1 MKTKLENMGYVANYT
16 KESIDYREDLA
27 LLRVIGVPL
36 KYNEEKGWECIIE
49 DSEFTYDL
57 SHTTDDKW
65 QSVDSIYKSWRCVFF
80 IAREV
85 CTSIGSAT
93 HRISSLKE
101 SLAEALLHHDK
112 IMVMDCA
119 KRLAM
124 EKSKVTDAKVL
135 RERLMHYYE
144 FDLGNNLISELE
156 LDKLIKLYLT
166 NDAERIAF
174 LDSYIEYLIEI
185 NA

>member
-1 MKTKLENMGYVANYT
+1 MGYVANYT

-36 KYNEEKGWECIIE
+36 RYSEDKGWECIIE
-49 DSEFTYDL
+49 DKLTYDL

-93 HRISSLKE
+93 QRISSLKE

-124 EKSKVTDAKVL
+124 ESSKVTDAIIL

-144 FDLGNNLISELE
+144 FDLGRSLISEEE
-156 LDKLIKLYLT
+156 LDELIQLYLT
-166 NDAERIAF
+166 NDSERIAF
-174 LDSYIEYLIEI
+174 LDSYIEYLKEI
-185 NA
+185 NV

>member
-1 MKTKLENMGYVANYT
+1 MGYVANYT

-36 KYNEEKGWECIIE
+36 RYTEDKGWECIIE
-49 DSEFTYDL
+49 DELTYDL
-57 SHTTDDKW
+57 SHTIDDKW

-85 CTSIGSAT
+85 CTSIASAT
-93 HRISSLKE
+93 EKISSLKE

-112 IMVMDCA
+112 IIVMDCA

-124 EKSKVTDAKVL
+124 EKSKVTDASVL

-144 FDLGNNLISELE
+144 FDLGRNLISEEELE
-156 LDKLIKLYLT
+156 ELIKLYLT
-166 NDAERIAF
+166 NDSERIAF

>member
-1 MKTKLENMGYVANYT
+1 MGYVANYT

>member
-1 MKTKLENMGYVANYT
+1 MGYVANYT

-36 KYNEEKGWECIIE
+36 RYSEDKGWECIIE

-65 QSVDSIYKSWRCVFF
+65 QSVDSLYRSWRCVLF
-80 IAREV
+80 IARKV
-85 CTSIGSAT
+85 CTSIGSST

-101 SLAEALLHHDK
+101 SLAESLLHHDA
-112 IMVMDCA
+112 IMVMDFA

-144 FDLGNNLISELE
+144 FDLGHNIISKGELE
-156 LDKLIKLYLT
+156 ELIQLYLT
-166 NDAERIAF
+166 NDSERIAF

>member
-1 MKTKLENMGYVANYT
+1 VKTKLENMGYVANYT

-36 KYNEEKGWECIIE
+36 RYTEDKGWECIIE

-65 QSVDSIYKSWRCVFF
+65 QSVDSLYKSWRCVFF

>member
-1 MKTKLENMGYVANYT
+1 MGYVANYT

-36 KYNEEKGWECIIE
+36 RYTEDKGWECIIE

-65 QSVDSIYKSWRCVFF
+65 QSVDSLYKSWRCVFF

>member
-1 MKTKLENMGYVANYT
+1 MGYVANYT

-36 KYNEEKGWECIIE
+36 RYTEDKGWECIIE

-65 QSVDSIYKSWRCVFF
+65 QSVDSLYKSWRCVFF

-166 NDAERIAF
+166 DDAERIAF

>member
-1 MKTKLENMGYVANYT
+1 MGYVANYT

-36 KYNEEKGWECIIE
+36 RYNEDKGWECIIE

-65 QSVDSIYKSWRCVFF
+65 QSVDSLYKSWRCVFF
-80 IAREV
+80 IARKV
-85 CTSIGSAT
+85 CSSVASAT
-93 HRISSLKE
+93 HIISSLKD
-101 SLAEALLHHDK
+101 SLAEALLHHDE
-112 IMVMDCA
+112 IMVMDYA
-119 KRLAM
+119 KRIAK
-124 EKSKVTDAKVL
+124 ESSQVTDAIVL

-144 FDLGNNLISELE
+144 FDLGRNLISEEELE
-156 LDKLIKLYLT
+156 ELIKLYLT
-166 NDAERIAF
+166 DDAERIAF
-174 LDSYIEYLIEI
+174 LDSYIEYLKEI

>member
-1 MKTKLENMGYVANYT
+1 MGYVANYT

-36 KYNEEKGWECIIE
+36 RYSEDKGWECIIE
-49 DSEFTYDL
+49 DKLTYDL
-57 SHTTDDKW
+57 NYTTDDKW

-124 EKSKVTDAKVL
+124 ETSKVTDAIVL

-144 FDLGNNLISELE
+144 FDLGNNIITEE
-156 LDKLIKLYLT
+156 EVEELIKLYLT
-166 NDAERIAF
+166 DDAERIAF

>member
-1 MKTKLENMGYVANYT
+1 VKTKLENMGYVANYT

-36 KYNEEKGWECIIE
+36 RYTEDKGWECIIE
-49 DSEFTYDL
+49 DSKFTYDL

-65 QSVDSIYKSWRCVFF
+65 QSVDSLYKSWRCVFF

>member
-36 KYNEEKGWECIIE
+36 KYDEEKGWECIIE
-49 DSEFTYDL
+49 DELTYDL
-57 SHTTDDKW
+57 SYTTDDKW

-85 CTSIGSAT
+85 CTSVASAT
-93 HRISSLKE
+93 EKISSLKE

-112 IMVMDCA
+112 IIIMDCA

-124 EKSKVTDAKVL
+124 ETSKVTDAIVL
-135 RERLMHYYE
+135 RERLKHYYE
-144 FDLGNNLISELE
+144 FDLGNNIITEE
-156 LDKLIKLYLT
+156 EVEELIKLYLT
-166 NDAERIAF
+166 DDAERIAF

>member
-1 MKTKLENMGYVANYT
+1 MGYVANYT

-36 KYNEEKGWECIIE
+36 RYTEDKGWECIIE

-65 QSVDSIYKSWRCVFF
+65 QSVDSLYRSWRCVFF

-124 EKSKVTDAKVL
+124 ESSKVTDAIVL

-144 FDLGNNLISELE
+144 FDLGHNIISKGELE
-156 LDKLIKLYLT
+156 ELIQLYLT
-166 NDAERIAF
+166 NDSERIAF
-174 LDSYIEYLIEI
+174 LDSYIEYLKEI